1 MFRLG
6 IIGSDNSHADAFAE
20 LVNRPDPHTGKYLFP
35 DFRVVGIYGPDP
47 VRTAEVAKNGD
58 IPFIAPTPG
67 DLIGRI
73 DAAMV
78 VFRHGGLHL
87 PHALPFLE
95 AGIPVWVDKP
105 LTVSAKDARTL
116 IDAAAAKGLPL
127 TGGSSLKFIPDVL
140 QAKRAAD
147 GDTRIG
153 KLRTATID
161 FPATLENEYGGLYF
175 YGPHLVEMALKIFG
189 CRPKSVL
196 ASATGGCVTA
206 IVRYEDYQVTLDFI
220 PGAQEYHVVM
230 HGEKGTW
237 IREID
242 LTDLYRY
249 EFEHFAQ
256 AMRSGRT
263 DDTAQELYAPIE
275 MLDAILASLASGQA
289 VPLLGY

>member
-20 LVNRPDPHTGKYLFP
+20 LVNKPDACMGNLLFP
-35 DFRVVGIYGPDP
+35 DFRIVGIYGPDP

-58 IPFIAPTPG
+58 IPYIAPTPE

-87 PHALPFLE
+87 PHALPFIE

-116 IDAAAAKGLPL
+116 IDACAAKGLPL

-161 FPATLENEYGGLYF
+161 FPGTLENEYGGLYF

-189 CRPKSVL
+189 YHPKSVL
-196 ASATGGCVTA
+196 ASATGGCVAA
-206 IVRYEDYQVTLDFI
+206 IVRYEDFQVTLDFI
-220 PGAQEYHVVM
+220 PGAQEYHVVL

-249 EFEHFAQ
+249 EFEHFAK
-256 AMRSGRT
+256 AMRTGRT
-263 DDTAQELYAPIE
+263 DMTAQELYAPIE